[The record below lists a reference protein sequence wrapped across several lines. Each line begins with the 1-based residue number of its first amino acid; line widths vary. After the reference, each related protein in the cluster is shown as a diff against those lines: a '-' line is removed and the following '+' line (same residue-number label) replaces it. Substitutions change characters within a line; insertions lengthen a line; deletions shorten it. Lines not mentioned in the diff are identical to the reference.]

1 MDNVEF
7 LILRNLLHNEEY
19 VRKVIPFIKADYF
32 EDHNQ
37 KVVFEE
43 ISKFVSEYTNRQVRK
58 YCVLRRRN
66 VKILMIL
73 LLKKLLH

>member
-32 EDHNQ
+32 EDLTQ
-37 KVVFEE
+37 KIVFEE
-43 ISKFVSEYTNRQVRK
+43 ISSFVEQYNKPATLS
-58 YCVLRRRN
+58 L
-66 VKILMIL
+66 IHI
-73 LLKKLLH
+73 